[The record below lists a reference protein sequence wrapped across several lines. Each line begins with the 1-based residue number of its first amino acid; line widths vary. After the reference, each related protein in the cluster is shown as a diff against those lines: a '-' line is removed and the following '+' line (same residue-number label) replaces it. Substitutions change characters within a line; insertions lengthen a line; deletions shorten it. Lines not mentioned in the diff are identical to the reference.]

1 MPIDWRNEV
10 STCVQK
16 KHLIKKALRTHQSLV
31 VWYAS
36 MQHYL
41 KIAVE
46 MMVQE

>member
-1 MPIDWRNEV
+1 MTIDWRNEV

-16 KHLIKKALRTHQSLV
+16 KHLMKKALRTHQSLV